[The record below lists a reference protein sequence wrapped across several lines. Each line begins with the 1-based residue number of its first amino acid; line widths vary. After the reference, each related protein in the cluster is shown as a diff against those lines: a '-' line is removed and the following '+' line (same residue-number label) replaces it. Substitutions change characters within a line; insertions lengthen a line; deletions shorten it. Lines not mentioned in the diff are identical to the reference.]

1 MQDPNPLLVPSP
13 SSQTSALDSALAATA
28 RDGAQVLLNQLLTT
42 CPLTSTVEDGILL
55 TLPAPSIVLPR
66 FKPLPIPKPPTKW
79 ELFARKKGIG
89 KYNTKLGSGGGSAEA
104 ERRKKLVYDEEKGE
118 WVPRWGYKGKNKK
131 GEDDWLVEV
140 DEKMWK
146 REGEMH
152 GGGKSIRGE
161 GRRERMEQ
169 VRRNERRMRA
179 NEKRS
184 GNPKGA

>member
-1 MQDPNPLLVPSP
+1 
-13 SSQTSALDSALAATA
+13 
-28 RDGAQVLLNQLLTT
+28 
-42 CPLTSTVEDGILL
+42 
-55 TLPAPSIVLPR
+55 
-66 FKPLPIPKPPTKW
+66 
-79 ELFARKKGIG
+79 
-89 KYNTKLGSGGGSAEA
+89 
-104 ERRKKLVYDEEKGE
+104 VYDEEKGE

-146 REGEMH
+146 REGEMY

-161 GRRERMEQ
+161 GRRERREQ

-184 GNPKGA
+184 RNPKGA